1 MRGWLKRPGAG
12 WWRGATGVRPGWR
25 AAIYAALLVVLV
37 VGEILLLV
45 RLQPPWLR
53 PEAQLSAGFVGL
65 NELMLLIP
73 VLAATAV
80 MAGLEGR
87 SVLSCGLAGAF
98 PGRKL
103 MGGLLAGIA
112 ALSLLMALLLAG
124 GWAESHWRG
133 LSAQEIATNLL
144 AWLSVCLL
152 VGLTEELAFRGY
164 LQQALSRGMGFW
176 PAALVTS
183 LIFGLLHG
191 FNPHES
197 VIGIA
202 AVCGAGLIFCLGLRR
217 TGALWWSIG
226 FHAGWDFSE
235 NFLYGTHDSGQS
247 CAGALL
253 DTLPH
258 GPDWLSGGLA
268 GPEGSLFGL
277 GVELLVAGLAF
288 LFLRPRLLMWI
299 NAAIKSKQFL

>member
-1 MRGWLKRPGAG
+1 M
-12 WWRGATGVRPGWR
+12 
-25 AAIYAALLVVLV
+25 YMALLAALV
-37 VGEILLLV
+37 VGEIWLLA

-65 NELMLLIP
+65 NEMLLLIP

-87 SVLSCGLAGAF
+87 SVLSCGLAGPL
-98 PGRKL
+98 PGRNL

-112 ALSLLMALLLAG
+112 ALSLLMALLLVG
-124 GWAESHWRG
+124 GLAESHLRG
-133 LSAQEIATNLL
+133 LSVRAVATNLL

-164 LQQALSRGMGFW
+164 LQQVLSRGMGFW
-176 PAALVTS
+176 PAALLTS
-183 LIFGLLHG
+183 LIFGLLHS

-202 AVCGAGLIFCLGLRR
+202 AACGAGLIFCLGLRR
-217 TGALWWSIG
+217 TFTLWWPIG

-258 GPDWLSGGLA
+258 GPGWLSGGLA
-268 GPEGSLFGL
+268 GPEGSLLGL
-277 GVELLVAGLAF
+277 GVELLVAGVAF
-288 LFLRPRLLMWI
+288 LFLRQRLLIWI
-299 NAAIKSKQFL
+299 NAALKSKQVS